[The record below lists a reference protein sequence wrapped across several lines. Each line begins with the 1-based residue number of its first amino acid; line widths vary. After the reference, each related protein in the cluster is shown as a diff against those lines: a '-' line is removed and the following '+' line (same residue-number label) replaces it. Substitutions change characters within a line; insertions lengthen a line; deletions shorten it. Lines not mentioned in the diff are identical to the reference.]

1 MPQIPSGRDLILA
14 CVFRASARASRAI
27 LRAIHALHFSF
38 SLECHQGSPS
48 HPVAQSIPALAH
60 RDLYGREDDA
70 DRFSGVLA
78 FHLAGAPPSVAI
90 LEVDWR
96 DGAVR
101 ASESEKLV
109 SGVRPQVS
117 GLSLTL
123 LAGGFR
129 KQSRC
134 RSLQACHPL
143 QACHLE
149 RSEAAAERSRKTPT
163 PLGAL
168 QKQIFFVRTPSI
180 VCQLAARNE
189 TSHPRPGT
197 CAFTFPPLPPHPAQC
212 LHRFLCRRRAIGRQ
226 PRDWRRSRDIPC
238 CPESRKLRPAR
249 PTHKRP

>member
-101 ASESEKLV
+101 ASESEKL
-109 SGVRPQVS
+109 GVRCQAS

-163 PLGAL
+163 LLGTL
-168 QKQIFFVRTPSI
+168 QKQISFSTNALS
-180 VCQLAARNE
+180 
-189 TSHPRPGT
+189 
-197 CAFTFPPLPPHPAQC
+197 
-212 LHRFLCRRRAIGRQ
+212 FLSASSEERH
-226 PRDWRRSRDIPC
+226 
-238 CPESRKLRPAR
+238 LRPALYFPAAAAPPSTMFTSVPL
-249 PTHKRP
+249 PTPSSWAAAPRLAAISRYPMLPRIPKTSPGAPDA

>member
-14 CVFRASARASRAI
+14 CAFRASARAPRAI

-70 DRFSGVLA
+70 DRLSGVLA

-101 ASESEKLV
+101 ASESEKLAI
-109 SGVRPQVS
+109 RCQVS

-123 LAGGFR
+123 LACWLAGLLACG

-134 RSLQACHPL
+134 RSLQAGHPL

-163 PLGAL
+163 PLGSSSEAD
-168 QKQIFFVRTPSI
+168 IFPY
-180 VCQLAARNE
+180 E
-189 TSHPRPGT
+189 RPQ
-197 CAFTFPPLPPHPAQC
+197 F
-212 LHRFLCRRRAIGRQ
+212 
-226 PRDWRRSRDIPC
+226 SV
-238 CPESRKLRPAR
+238 S
-249 PTHKRP
+249 

>member
-14 CVFRASARASRAI
+14 CAFRASARAPRAI

-48 HPVAQSIPALAH
+48 HSVAESIPALAH

-70 DRFSGVLA
+70 DRFSRVLA
-78 FHLAGAPPSVAI
+78 FHLAGASPSVAI

-101 ASESEKLV
+101 ASESEELGVRYQVQVPGRAPGCRLLV
-109 SGVRPQVS
+109 SG
-117 GLSLTL
+117 
-123 LAGGFR
+123 

-149 RSEAAAERSRKTPT
+149 RSEAVAERSRKTPT
-163 PLGAL
+163 PLGSSSEAD
-168 QKQIFFVRTPSI
+168 IFPY
-180 VCQLAARNE
+180 E
-189 TSHPRPGT
+189 RPQ
-197 CAFTFPPLPPHPAQC
+197 F
-212 LHRFLCRRRAIGRQ
+212 
-226 PRDWRRSRDIPC
+226 SV
-238 CPESRKLRPAR
+238 S
-249 PTHKRP
+249 